1 MSFFPSARGTFR
13 VRAGTRAGSLG
24 PAGWLAALRRC
35 YCCYYCCYSTDA
47 GPVRHHPG
55 SGHHWL
61 AGWLAGWKPAWQW
74 HQRWAPDG
82 RLSWAVK
89 SRRGVG
95 SHLVGGANCRRYCR
109 LARAARGRSGK
120 CDSGSRLCAA
130 GGRCES
136 PSVRQSASQP
146 VCRPT
151 GTMMTHNI
159 EPNY

>member
-1 MSFFPSARGTFR
+1 MSFFPRDISAC
-13 VRAGTRAGSLG
+13 ALALG
-24 PAGWLAALRRC
+24 PAAASVPRAGWLLCAAATAATTAAIAQTQARSVTTRAVV
-35 YCCYYCCYSTDA
+35 TT
-47 GPVRHHPG
+47 G
-55 SGHHWL
+55 WL
-61 AGWLAGWKPAWQW
+61 AGWLAGWLEAWQW

-136 PSVRQSASQP
+136 PSVRQSASLS